1 MTLFYSDGWN
11 MVHGNVKHYD
21 DTDEGLYKVIDDH
34 DNVCDGDLDNVCDDG
49 LALVAGAVLAGVGN
63 VETSLL
69 ESRQ

>member
-34 DNVCDGDLDNVCDDG
+34 DNVC
-49 LALVAGAVLAGVGN
+49 
-63 VETSLL
+63 
-69 ESRQ
+69 